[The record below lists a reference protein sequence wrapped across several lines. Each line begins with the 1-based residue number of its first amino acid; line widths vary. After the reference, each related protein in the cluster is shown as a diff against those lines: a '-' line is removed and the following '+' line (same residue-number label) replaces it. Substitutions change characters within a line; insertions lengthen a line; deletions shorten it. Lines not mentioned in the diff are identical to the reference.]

1 MGLATAC
8 TDKDNPKPE
17 EPNQTNQ
24 GLGKLEHKPVEETV
38 AGIGGMNDFNNQLIA
53 YLGENGYENENY
65 MISPTSYKAAL
76 CLAAAGAKGQTQDEL
91 LKAMGFQSVDEMDA
105 WYSMAYN
112 ETVDFNDSLNTEK
125 ADIEEIQNDPEMS
138 EYYSIY
144 GEPDGAFRLVNS
156 IWANEDGNPVFTQEY
171 IDLVKEKYDA
181 PATTLPGAELAD
193 AVNSWVSDATEGL
206 INNLTNDMSSVD
218 LALVNAL
225 YLRAGW
231 EDSFSEGLTVDEDFT
246 TIDSE
251 TVTKTYMCK
260 QDETYYYEGENG
272 KLIILPLDYGVKAA
286 FVIGDIDDI
295 DTALNEATECDVDIK
310 LPKLDM
316 ESEFDSSVLI
326 GYLKSQGVELAFDDS
341 GVADFSTM
349 STVPVYIS
357 DILQKTRIKTDEE
370 GLEAAAVTAVMM
382 TEAAAAMPEEKEVKT
397 FYATEPFKFFVY
409 TELENEENEVLFY
422 GQMVK

>member
-8 TDKDNPKPE
+8 TDKENPKPE
-17 EPNQTNQ
+17 EPNSSN
-24 GLGKLEHKPVEETV
+24 GSSGELEHKPVDETV
-38 AGIGGMNDFNNQLIA
+38 VGIGGMNDFNNQLIA
-53 YLGENGYENENY
+53 YVGENGYENENY

-91 LKAMGFQSVDEMDA
+91 LNAMGFQSVEEMDA
-105 WYSMAYN
+105 WYSMVYN
-112 ETVDFNDSLNTEK
+112 ETVDFNDSLNAEK
-125 ADIEEIQNDPEMS
+125 ERIEEIQNDPEMS

-251 TVTKTYMCK
+251 TVT
-260 QDETYYYEGENG
+260 
-272 KLIILPLDYGVKAA
+272 
-286 FVIGDIDDI
+286 
-295 DTALNEATECDVDIK
+295 
-310 LPKLDM
+310 
-316 ESEFDSSVLI
+316 
-326 GYLKSQGVELAFDDS
+326 
-341 GVADFSTM
+341 
-349 STVPVYIS
+349 
-357 DILQKTRIKTDEE
+357 
-370 GLEAAAVTAVMM
+370 
-382 TEAAAAMPEEKEVKT
+382 
-397 FYATEPFKFFVY
+397 
-409 TELENEENEVLFY
+409 
-422 GQMVK
+422 